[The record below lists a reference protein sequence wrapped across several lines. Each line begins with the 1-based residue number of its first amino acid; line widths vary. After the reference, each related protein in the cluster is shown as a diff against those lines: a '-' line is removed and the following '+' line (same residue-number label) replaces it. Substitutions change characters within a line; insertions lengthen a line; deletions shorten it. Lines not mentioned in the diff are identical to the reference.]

1 MRHRGVALA
10 GLVLAAG
17 AGLAACGGTT
27 VEGEGGD
34 TTVAP
39 LTRSQS
45 ASASSGAESGAES
58 SAEPSASR
66 SAGAS
71 KGASESAEPGR
82 TQAPA
87 QDRGAREI
95 ESLPE
100 PQGATTPEE
109 REYLDLVGKGGVDTG
124 KVSDQLIAA
133 AQSVCTASPEGGEG
147 GEGDATAQAI
157 GGQLVEQG
165 FTDMDAAKV
174 AELIESSAREAYC

>member
-1 MRHRGVALA
+1 MRCRGVALA
-10 GLVLAAG
+10 GLALAAG

-34 TTVAP
+34 ATVAP

-45 ASASSGAESGAES
+45 AAASSGAES
-58 SAEPSASR
+58 SAQPSASG

-109 REYLDLVGKGGVDTG
+109 QKYLDLVGKGGVDTG

-133 AQSVCTASPEGGEG
+133 AQSVCTASTEG

>member
-45 ASASSGAESGAES
+45 ATASSGSESSTES
-58 SAEPSASR
+58 SAEPSASG
-66 SAGAS
+66 SADAS
-71 KGASESAEPGR
+71 RGESESAKPGR

-133 AQSVCTASPEGGEG
+133 AQSVCTASTEG

-165 FTDMDAAKV
+165 YTDMDAAKV